1 MQRLFLIALLLLPT
15 LHLQSNQPNRC
26 FGPARPYQS
35 DESLTYKVY
44 YTWHGAYVGAGEAT
58 FSAKLTTFNQT
69 PVWHVI
75 GEGHTYSSYDW
86 FFRVRDVYE
95 SHIDTSTGL
104 PLKFVRRVQEGS
116 NRIFNQVLF
125 NHNMHRAVSQDG
137 VYTIPDCTQDVL
149 SAIYHA
155 RTIDF
160 NKFKPGD
167 KIPLTLFLE
176 NQVYPVYI
184 RYLGREKITTR
195 TGTFQTIKFK
205 PLLIEGTLFK
215 GGEKMEVWVSDDENR
230 IPVMI
235 NTPILVGSIR
245 VLLKSYKNI
254 KHPASGIL
262 SSLQHP

>member
-1 MQRLFLIALLLLPT
+1 MRYLILSSLLLLSVPMQGDRST
-15 LHLQSNQPNRC
+15 VCQGSVRAFNT
-26 FGPARPYQS
+26 A
-35 DESLTYKVY
+35 EVLTYTVY
-44 YTWHGAYVGAGEAT
+44 YTWQGAYFGAGEAN
-58 FSAKLTTFNQT
+58 FSTKLSTLNQI

-75 GEGHTYSSYDW
+75 GEGHTYPSYDW
-86 FFRVRDVYE
+86 FFKVRDVYE
-95 SHIDTSTGL
+95 SDIDTATGL

-125 NHNMHRAVSQDG
+125 NHETHRAVSQDG

-155 RTIDF
+155 RNIDF
-160 NKFKPGD
+160 DRYKPGD

-184 RYLGREKITTR
+184 RYLGREKIKTR
-195 TGTFQTIKFK
+195 TGTFNTIKFK
-205 PLLIEGTLFK
+205 PLLIEGTIFK
-215 GGEKMEVWVSDDENR
+215 GGEKMEVWVSDDDNR

-245 VLLKSYKNI
+245 VLLKSYRNL
-254 KHPASGIL
+254 KHPGSGIL
-262 SSLQHP
+262 TSLQRP

>member
-1 MQRLFLIALLLLPT
+1 MHWLLFIGCLFLPLAQAQGDQLVRCNGPVRAF
-15 LHLQSNQPNRC
+15 QS
-26 FGPARPYQS
+26 G
-35 DESLTYKVY
+35 EVLVYKVY

-58 FSAKLTTFNQT
+58 FSAKLTTHNQT
-69 PVWHVI
+69 PAWHVI
-75 GEGHTYSSYDW
+75 GEGHTYPSYDW
-86 FFRVRDVYE
+86 FFKVRDVYE
-95 SHIDTSTGL
+95 SDIDTATGL
-104 PLKFVRRVQEGS
+104 PLKFVRRVQEGG

-125 NHNMHRAVSQDG
+125 NHTMHRAVSQDG

-155 RTIDF
+155 RNIDF
-160 NKFKPGD
+160 NKYKPGD
-167 KIPLTLFLE
+167 KIPLNLFLE
-176 NQVYPVYI
+176 NEVFPVYI

-245 VLLKSYKNI
+245 VLLKSYRNVKY
-254 KHPASGIL
+254 PASGIL